1 MFGQQIAELELRKK
15 ALLLE
20 SCRNRIQLQT
30 DFQNLRSRT
39 TLLGSLTNVGSKL
52 GPWAMTLGAVAG
64 LLGAAGLRRAAGST
78 GIFSKT
84 LAVIPVAIRLWRAF
98 RTRRDEPGSTSL

>member
-20 SCRNRIQLQT
+20 SGRNRIQLQM

-39 TLLGSLTNVGSKL
+39 TLLESLAGFGVKL
-52 GPWAMTLGAVAG
+52 GPWAMTLGTVAG

-78 GIFSKT
+78 GILGRT
-84 LAVIPVAIRLWRAF
+84 MAVIPVAIRLWRAF
-98 RTRRDEPGSTSL
+98 RMRSERPE

>member
-1 MFGQQIAELELRKK
+1 MFGQQITELELRKK

-20 SCRNRIQLQT
+20 SGQNRLRLRT

-39 TLLGSLTNVGSKL
+39 TLLESLAGAGVKL
-52 GPWAMTLGAVAG
+52 GPWAMTLGTVAG

-78 GIFSKT
+78 GILGRT
-84 LAVIPVAIRLWRAF
+84 MAVIPVAIRLWRAF
-98 RTRRDEPGSTSL
+98 RTRSERPE

>member
-1 MFGQQIAELELRKK
+1 MFRQQIAELELRKK

-20 SCRNRIQLQT
+20 SAQNRLRLRT

-39 TLLGSLTNVGSKL
+39 TLLESLAGVGFKL
-52 GPWAMTLGAVAG
+52 GPWAMTLGTVAG

-78 GIFSKT
+78 GILGKT
-84 LAVIPVAIRLWRAF
+84 LSVLPVAIRLWRAF
-98 RTRRDEPGSTSL
+98 RTRREEPDSTSA

>member
-20 SCRNRIQLQT
+20 SGQNRLQLRT

-52 GPWAMTLGAVAG
+52 GPWAMTIGTVAG

-78 GIFSKT
+78 GIVGKA
-84 LAVIPVAIRLWRAF
+84 LAVLPVAVRLWRAF
-98 RTRRDEPGSTSL
+98 RTRSERPE

>member
-1 MFGQQIAELELRKK
+1 MFGRQIAELELRKK

-20 SCRNRIQLQT
+20 SGQNRIRLRL

-39 TLLGSLTNVGSKL
+39 TLLESLASVVIRL
-52 GPWAMTLGAVAG
+52 GPWGLTLGTVAG

-78 GIFSKT
+78 GILGRT
-84 LAVIPVAIRLWRAF
+84 LAAIPVAIRLWRAF
-98 RTRRDEPGSTSL
+98 RMRSERAE